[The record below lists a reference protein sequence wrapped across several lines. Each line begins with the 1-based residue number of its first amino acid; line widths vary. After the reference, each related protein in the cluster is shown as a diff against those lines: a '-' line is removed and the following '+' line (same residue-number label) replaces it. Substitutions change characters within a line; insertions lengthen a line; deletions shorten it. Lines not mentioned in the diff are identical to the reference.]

1 MVNIFINETLFLSG
15 GIKVTST
22 MLKVVA
28 LVTMLIDHIWAF
40 IPGTPYYFHWIGR
53 ISAPIFMFCCI
64 IGYTNTK
71 NKIKYISRLYV
82 LSLVMGGINAFL
94 DIQYNFIRTL
104 LIIIA
109 IIFII
114 EKFEEKDRNAKMAL
128 ITFILWQIV
137 SSLIIMQLQ
146 YLGVSDK
153 ILIIMLPALSNI
165 LMLDGGM
172 FFVLMGVL
180 MYIFRDSKKNLL
192 ISYILLTVLNMLIY
206 NTKILKVVFH
216 ILEKNIKI
224 PFTLLSILFE
234 SIFFGVLPAFMKT
247 DLLYGDPQW
256 MMIFALPFILMYNG
270 EKGRGLKYLFYVFYP
285 VHIIILYYLGIAFIK

>member
-1 MVNIFINETLFLSG
+1 
-15 GIKVTST
+15 
-22 MLKVVA
+22 
-28 LVTMLIDHIWAF
+28 
-40 IPGTPYYFHWIGR
+40 
-53 ISAPIFMFCCI
+53 
-64 IGYTNTK
+64 
-71 NKIKYISRLYV
+71 
-82 LSLVMGGINAFL
+82 MGAINAFL

-104 LIIIA
+104 LVIVA

-114 EKFEEKDRNAKMAL
+114 EKFEAKDSDAKRTL
-128 ITFILWQIV
+128 ITFVSWQIV

-146 YLGVSDK
+146 YLDVSDK

-180 MYIFRDSKKNLL
+180 MYIFSDSKKNQVICYMLV
-192 ISYILLTVLNMLIY
+192 TVLNILIY
-206 NTKILKVVFH
+206 NTKILKAIFH
-216 ILEKNIKI
+216 VLEKNIKI

-234 SIFFGVLPAFMKT
+234 SVFFGVLPAFMKT

>member
-1 MVNIFINETLFLSG
+1 MT
-15 GIKVTST
+15 TT
-22 MLKVVA
+22 MLKIVA

-71 NKIKYISRLYV
+71 SKIKFMSRLYV
-82 LSLVMGGINAFL
+82 LSLVMGAINAFL

-104 LIIIA
+104 LVIVA

-114 EKFEEKDRNAKMAL
+114 EKFEAKDSDAKRTL
-128 ITFILWQIV
+128 ITFVSWQIV

-146 YLGVSDK
+146 YLDVSDK

-172 FFVLMGVL
+172 FFVLIGVL
-180 MYIFRDSKKNLL
+180 MYIFSDSKKNQVICYMLV
-192 ISYILLTVLNMLIY
+192 TVLNILIY
-206 NTKILKVVFH
+206 NTKILKAIFH
-216 ILEKNIKI
+216 VLEKNIKI

-234 SIFFGVLPAFMKT
+234 SVFFGVLPAFMKT

>member
-1 MVNIFINETLFLSG
+1 MT
-15 GIKVTST
+15 TT
-22 MLKVVA
+22 MLKIVA

-114 EKFEEKDRNAKMAL
+114 EKFEERNRNAKRAL
-128 ITFILWQIV
+128 ITFVLWQIV

-153 ILIIMLPALSNI
+153 ILIIMLPVLSNI

-180 MYIFRDSKKNLL
+180 MYIFRNSKKNLL
-192 ISYILLTVLNMLIY
+192 ITYILLTVLNMLIY

-234 SIFFGVLPAFMKT
+234 SVFFGVLPAFMKT

-270 EKGRGLKYLFYVFYP
+270 EKGRELKYLFYVFYP

>member
-1 MVNIFINETLFLSG
+1 
-15 GIKVTST
+15 
-22 MLKVVA
+22 
-28 LVTMLIDHIWAF
+28 
-40 IPGTPYYFHWIGR
+40 
-53 ISAPIFMFCCI
+53 
-64 IGYTNTK
+64 
-71 NKIKYISRLYV
+71 
-82 LSLVMGGINAFL
+82 MGGINAFL

-114 EKFEEKDRNAKMAL
+114 EKFEERNRNAKRAL
-128 ITFILWQIV
+128 ITFVLWQIV

-153 ILIIMLPALSNI
+153 ILIIMLPVLSNI

-180 MYIFRDSKKNLL
+180 MYIFRNSKKNLL
-192 ISYILLTVLNMLIY
+192 ITYILLTVLNMLIY

-234 SIFFGVLPAFMKT
+234 SVFFGVLPAFMKT

-270 EKGRGLKYLFYVFYP
+270 EKGRELKYLFYVFYP

>member
-1 MVNIFINETLFLSG
+1 
-15 GIKVTST
+15 
-22 MLKVVA
+22 MLKIVA

-40 IPGTPYYFHWIGR
+40 IPGMPYYFHWIGR

-71 NKIKYISRLYV
+71 SKIKFISRLYV

-114 EKFEEKDRNAKMAL
+114 EKFEERNRNAKRAL
-128 ITFILWQIV
+128 ITFVLWQIV

-180 MYIFRDSKKNLL
+180 MYIFRDSKKNLV
-192 ISYILLTVLNMLIY
+192 ISYILFTVLNMLIY
-206 NTKILKVVFH
+206 NTKVLKVVFH
-216 ILEKNIKI
+216 VLEKSIKI

-234 SIFFGVLPAFMKT
+234 SVFFGVLPAFMKT
-247 DLLYGDPQW
+247 NLLYGDPQW
-256 MMIFALPFILMYNG
+256 MMIFALPLILMYNG

-285 VHIIILYYLGIAFIK
+285 VHIIILYYVGIVFIK

>member
-1 MVNIFINETLFLSG
+1 L
-15 GIKVTST
+15 TST
-22 MLKVVA
+22 MLKIVA
-28 LVTMLIDHIWAF
+28 LATMLIDHIGAF

-64 IGYTNTK
+64 LGYTNTK
-71 NKIKYISRLYV
+71 SKIKYISRLYV

-104 LIIIA
+104 LIIVT

-114 EKFEEKDRNAKMAL
+114 EKFEEKDRNAKRII
-128 ITFILWQIV
+128 ITFVLWQIV
-137 SSLIIMQLQ
+137 SSLIIIQLQ
-146 YLGVSDK
+146 YLGVSEK

-165 LMLDGGM
+165 LVLDGGM

-180 MYIFRDSKKNLL
+180 MYIFRDSRKNLVV
-192 ISYILLTVLNMLIY
+192 SYMLVTVLNMLIY
-206 NTKILKVVFH
+206 NTKILKVGFH
-216 ILEKNIKI
+216 VLEKNIKI

-234 SIFFGVLPAFMKT
+234 SVFFGVLPAFMKT
-247 DLLYGDPQW
+247 DLLYGNPQW

-285 VHIIILYYLGIAFIK
+285 VHIIILYYVGNALF

>member
-1 MVNIFINETLFLSG
+1 
-15 GIKVTST
+15 
-22 MLKVVA
+22 MLKIVA
-28 LVTMLIDHIWAF
+28 LATMLIDHIGAF

-64 IGYTNTK
+64 LGYTNTK
-71 NKIKYISRLYV
+71 SKIKYISRLYV

-104 LIIIA
+104 LIIVA

-114 EKFEEKDRNAKMAL
+114 EKFEEKDRNAKRII
-128 ITFILWQIV
+128 ITFVLWQIV
-137 SSLIIMQLQ
+137 SSLIIIQLQ
-146 YLGVSDK
+146 YLGVSEK

-165 LMLDGGM
+165 LVLDGGM

-180 MYIFRDSKKNLL
+180 MYIFRDSRKNLVV
-192 ISYILLTVLNMLIY
+192 SYMLVTVLNMLIY
-206 NTKILKVVFH
+206 NTKILKVGFH
-216 ILEKNIKI
+216 VLEKNIKI

-285 VHIIILYYLGIAFIK
+285 VHIIILYYVGNALF